1 MTVKVT
7 EIMRKKF
14 ITVEPSNSVF
24 DLIERLLPTHERF
37 AIVVDPSEGPIGIVT
52 LWDFLERVLVKKI
65 DPQKAKVSEIM
76 TRGLVTIPSHLL
88 VSEAAELMS
97 KKNFRNLPIVEK
109 EKIIGV
115 ITSWDILLNYISEI
129 TARFHGWDL
138 LAIKDREALGIVST
152 TSK

>member
-1 MTVKVT
+1 
-7 EIMRKKF
+7 
-14 ITVEPSNSVF
+14 
-24 DLIERLLPTHERF
+24 
-37 AIVVDPSEGPIGIVT
+37 
-52 LWDFLERVLVKKI
+52 
-65 DPQKAKVSEIM
+65 M